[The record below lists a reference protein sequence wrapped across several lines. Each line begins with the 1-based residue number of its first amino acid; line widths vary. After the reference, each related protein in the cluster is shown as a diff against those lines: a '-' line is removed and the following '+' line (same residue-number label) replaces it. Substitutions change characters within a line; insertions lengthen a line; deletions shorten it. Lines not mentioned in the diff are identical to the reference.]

1 MKEYIVTWQMVFEA
15 DNHLDA
21 VAQAYASLCEVASD
35 PSIGANYVSVAYAGD
50 QSIKTCIEIDQALS
64 LLGQS
69 A

>member
-1 MKEYIVTWQMVFEA
+1 MEYIVTWQMVFEA

-21 VAQAYASLCEVASD
+21 VAQAYASICELASD
-35 PSIGANYVSVAYAGD
+35 PSVGANYVSVAYAGD
-50 QSIKTCIEIDQALS
+50 QSIRTCIEIDEALN

>member
-1 MKEYIVTWQMVFEA
+1 MEYLVTWQMVFEA

-35 PSIGANYVSVAYAGD
+35 PSIGANYVSVAYSGD
-50 QSIKTCIEIDQALS
+50 HSIRKCIEIDEALN